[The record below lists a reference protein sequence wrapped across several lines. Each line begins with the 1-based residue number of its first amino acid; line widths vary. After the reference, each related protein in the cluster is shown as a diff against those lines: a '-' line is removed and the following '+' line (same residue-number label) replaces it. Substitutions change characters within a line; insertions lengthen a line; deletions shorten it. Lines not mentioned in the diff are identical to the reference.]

1 MEFNLWFKQ
10 TYTHEH
16 PNQNKRKRYK
26 KKQQKQQKHD
36 NYNEPAFEHLCM
48 INRFSCIVVT
58 LRACVAVNLQ
68 TDSFCQN
75 EDSKNKIVYLNVNWV
90 ERDH

>member
-1 MEFNLWFKQ
+1 MEFNLWFKHTRTNIQ
-10 TYTHEH
+10 IKTNANDT
-16 PNQNKRKRYK
+16 K
-26 KKQQKQQKHD
+26 KEQKQQKHD

-48 INRFSCIVVT
+48 NNRFSCIVVT